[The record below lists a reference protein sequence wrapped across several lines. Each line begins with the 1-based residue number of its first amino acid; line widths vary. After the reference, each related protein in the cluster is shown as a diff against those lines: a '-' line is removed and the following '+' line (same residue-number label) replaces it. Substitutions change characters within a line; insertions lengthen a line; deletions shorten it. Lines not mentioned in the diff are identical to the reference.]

1 MAKCVWFS
9 KKADGSPDVTAE
21 TAKEL
26 AEKLGVSTRTVQ
38 TMVWK
43 QEHGVTKECRYG
55 RTRTEEPEA
64 RRDMI
69 WYRKGEDGEPEEWA
83 ESPTRLAEKL
93 GVSESGI
100 RQMVSRAETGKT
112 KNGKYG
118 RMDPAEFQ
126 EWKRDSDARKK
137 SNVYCDRCAARLN
150 PVKMTAFT
158 VWKPHMTPVT
168 YRICKDCINNF
179 AKWMEE
185 EQ

>member
-1 MAKCVWFS
+1 MGKKCVWYS

-26 AEKLGVSTRTVQ
+26 AEKLGVSER
-38 TMVWK
+38 
-43 QEHGVTKECRYG
+43 
-55 RTRTEEPEA
+55 
-64 RRDMI
+64 
-69 WYRKGEDGEPEEWA
+69 
-83 ESPTRLAEKL
+83 
-93 GVSESGI
+93 GI

-118 RMDPAEFQ
+118 RMEPAEFR
-126 EWKRDSDARKK
+126 EWNADCEARKK